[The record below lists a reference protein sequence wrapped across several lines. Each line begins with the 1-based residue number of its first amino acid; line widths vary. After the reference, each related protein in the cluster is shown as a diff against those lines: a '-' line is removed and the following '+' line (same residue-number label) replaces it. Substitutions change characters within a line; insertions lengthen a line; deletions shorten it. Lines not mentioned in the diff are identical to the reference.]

1 MILQPL
7 LCSKT
12 FASHSLRRI
21 YLKSGQC
28 ADLQRGN
35 HIDRTERSSP
45 PRVTDGICANQRLE
59 QNSRFTMS
67 SMVKGLVR
75 EIHAKYL
82 GELRSLASCV
92 AAPGILVYMVAIE
105 KCITHI

>member
-1 MILQPL
+1 
-7 LCSKT
+7 
-12 FASHSLRRI
+12 
-21 YLKSGQC
+21 
-28 ADLQRGN
+28 
-35 HIDRTERSSP
+35 
-45 PRVTDGICANQRLE
+45 
-59 QNSRFTMS
+59 
-67 SMVKGLVR
+67 MVKGLVR